1 MNLETAAVRWMLVD
15 LALHRYVRLCF
26 FRAITVSL
34 GAPSLLLPRSQKRP
48 KLSYVAI
55 VPMILFGCSR
65 SVTVTGSLGRPL
77 WKICTVS
84 DRRQVLGFASE

>member
-1 MNLETAAVRWMLVD
+1 MLVD

-34 GAPSLLLPRSQKRP
+34 GARPLTLLLPRSQKRP

-55 VPMILFGCSR
+55 VPMIPFGCSR
-65 SVTVTGSLGRPL
+65 SVSVTGSGGPFGRSVRFQTGGKCLGSL
-77 WKICTVS
+77 VS
-84 DRRQVLGFASE
+84 D